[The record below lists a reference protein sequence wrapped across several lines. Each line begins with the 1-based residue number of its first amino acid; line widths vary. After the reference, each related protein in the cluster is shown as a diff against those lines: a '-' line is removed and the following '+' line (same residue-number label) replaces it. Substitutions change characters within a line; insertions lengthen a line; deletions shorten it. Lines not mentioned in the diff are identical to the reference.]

1 MNKNQ
6 FRQKAQDEVSDW
18 GAGVDRLKT
27 QVSDAATEAH
37 HDIHRKIDAMEDRID
52 LGKEH
57 LAAAATS
64 GKEHLA
70 AAATSGKEHLA
81 AAAAAGEDSWES
93 IKGRV
98 EPAWKSVKVSVK
110 HAADTVRRQDN
121 KTVNAALWAGAGALL
136 VGGLILVW
144 NRSRA

>member
-52 LGKEH
+52 L
-57 LAAAATS
+57 